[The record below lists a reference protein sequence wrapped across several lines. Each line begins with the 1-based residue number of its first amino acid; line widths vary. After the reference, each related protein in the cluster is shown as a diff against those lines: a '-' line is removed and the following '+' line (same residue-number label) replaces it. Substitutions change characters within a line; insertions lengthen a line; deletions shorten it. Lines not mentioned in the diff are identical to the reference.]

1 MRTLSYLPECDVMY
15 TTSCPPV
22 DCTELYEQHLI
33 EQFLIAGDDVA
44 GHVASAAKQAYD
56 NNP

>member
-1 MRTLSYLPECDVMY
+1 MY